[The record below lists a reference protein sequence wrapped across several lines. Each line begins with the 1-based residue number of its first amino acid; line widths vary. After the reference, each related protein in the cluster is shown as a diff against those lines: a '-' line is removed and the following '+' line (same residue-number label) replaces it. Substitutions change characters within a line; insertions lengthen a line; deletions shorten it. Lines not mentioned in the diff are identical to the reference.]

1 MKIDV
6 KPLKKYVD
14 MYMQVMQELK
24 AGIIKAE
31 YTEDGKKHITSSSG
45 LITYEVYDP
54 SGDHD
59 IVCITDLE
67 MDDTGEII
75 VHYSNG
81 DYTLE
86 SNWFNAL
93 FRPNWFIN
101 DKRVRVDVVP
111 LNPDEY
117 YTNKE
122 LRKWILDVTK
132 QQAALLKKVHD
143 KKIENSTDL
152 YNYQRRLGYEPLFMI
167 HRDGVVGLYTYDS
180 EVKKFRLA
188 AITKNLRDTLSKNN
202 YDVQYGGYCDWIN
215 YRSGIS
221 ATCRPELLKS
231 LLVAQDTDEIE
242 QKWLGFSSE
251 DEETEFFEFI
261 DENCYFYD
269 YYYWVYDT
277 PKTIADNEIYT
288 GKNGVISDFIEFGHY
303 LAEYGIEDIYMEK
316 TYETSIYNKTKLY
329 IWGMQHEIINDGIY
343 LNLSC
348 EYKGDL
354 SDAERF
360 DMAVKNR
367 DYKMPHQIIFSF
379 ESYVKCIL
387 NVLKAGTFGIDQFY
401 HDFDNFLYD
410 NHDFLKTSSPEEI
423 ERKFEDE
430 FYVSYEGDRMSIG
443 QCFFEDIKE
452 PIIVTSSSKRYMTE
466 LQEKIETADKQM
478 AEKDSLIEEK
488 DEQIKKLTELVKRL
502 HKQLEDKSAAAE
514 EKKTIPKSIPKSKE
528 ITPDKFR
535 SALRMTLDAVAPKK
549 FTMHRVKDGKNEL
562 VLKTAVEDEH
572 ISQFISIMKKRGMSL
587 DGIINSNGFLRKDI
601 AVAFVK
607 FMKKKGYWK

>member
-93 FRPNWFIN
+93 FRPNCFIN
-101 DKRVRVDVVP
+101 DKRVWVDVVP

-221 ATCRPELLKS
+221 ATCRSELLKS

-242 QKWLGFSSE
+242 QRWMGFSSE
-251 DEETEFFEFI
+251 DEETEFFVFI

-277 PKTIADNEIYT
+277 PKTIADNEMYT
-288 GKNGVISDFIEFGHY
+288 GGNGFISDYCDMGEYLVKNGIDSIGICLCKYEAKMY
-303 LAEYGIEDIYMEK
+303 LWDLE
-316 TYETSIYNKTKLY
+316 
-329 IWGMQHEIINDGIY
+329 HEIINDNIY
-343 LNLSC
+343 LDLMF
-348 EYKGDL
+348 EYKNDV
-354 SDAERF
+354 SDAECF
-360 DMAVKNR
+360 DEAVRENKFRVAPQPISYETYARCLLNALNAG
-367 DYKMPHQIIFSF
+367 IFGTYSSL
-379 ESYVKCIL
+379 EGRL
-387 NVLKAGTFGIDQFY
+387 NE
-401 HDFDNFLYD
+401 FLEENQD
-410 NHDFLKTSSPEEI
+410 LVEKGSPEEI
-423 ERKFEDE
+423 ENAFKKEL
-430 FYVSYEGDRMSIG
+430 YVSYEGDEMRIG
-443 QCFFEDIKE
+443 RLLFENVEE
-452 PIIVTSSSKRYMTE
+452 PIIVTSYNKKYMTE

>member
-54 SGDHD
+54 NGDND

-93 FRPNWFIN
+93 FRPNCFIN
-101 DKRVRVDVVP
+101 DKRVWVDVVP

-152 YNYQRRLGYEPLFMI
+152 YNYQKRLDYEPLFMI

-215 YRSGIS
+215 YRSGLS
-221 ATCRPELLKS
+221 AIGRSALLKS

-242 QKWLGFSSE
+242 QKWMGFSSE
-251 DEETEFFEFI
+251 DEETELLVFI

-269 YYYWVYDT
+269 YYCWVYKT
-277 PKTIADNEIYT
+277 PETIADNEMYT
-288 GKNGVISDFIEFGHY
+288 GGNGFISDYWDMKEYLVKNGIDSIGICTCKYEAKMY
-303 LAEYGIEDIYMEK
+303 LWDLE
-316 TYETSIYNKTKLY
+316 
-329 IWGMQHEIINDGIY
+329 HEIINDNIY
-343 LNLSC
+343 LDLMF
-348 EYKGDL
+348 EYKNNV
-354 SDAERF
+354 SDAECF
-360 DMAVKNR
+360 DKAVQENKFRVGPQPISYETYARCLLNALNAG
-367 DYKMPHQIIFSF
+367 IFGTYSSL
-379 ESYVKCIL
+379 EGRL
-387 NVLKAGTFGIDQFY
+387 NE
-401 HDFDNFLYD
+401 FLEENQD
-410 NHDFLKTSSPEEI
+410 LVEKGSPEEI
-423 ERKFEDE
+423 ENAFKKEL
-430 FYVSYEGDRMSIG
+430 YVSYEGDEIRIG
-443 QCFFEDIKE
+443 RLLFENVEE
-452 PIIVTSSSKRYMTE
+452 PVIVTSYSKKYMTE
-466 LQEKIETADKQM
+466 LQEKIETADKQI
-478 AEKDSLIEEK
+478 AEKDNLIKEK

-502 HKQLEDKSAAAE
+502 HKQLEDKSTVAE

-535 SALRMTLDAVAPKK
+535 SALRMTLDAAAPKK
-549 FTMHRVKDGKNEL
+549 FTTHRVKDGKNEL

-572 ISQFISIMKKRGMSL
+572 INQFINIMKQRGMSL
-587 DGIINSNGFLRKDI
+587 DGIINNGYMRRDI
-601 AVAFVK
+601 AVSFVK